1 VTAVIGAGWGIAL
14 VVLLIVRGSL
24 PAADRWWVWVC
35 VTGFALGIFGFCYV
49 PVLKRSR
56 ARSARR
62 HAARPD
68 ARDPSVGQDPP
79 VGQDVVAAEDP
90 VSSQDP

>member
-1 VTAVIGAGWGIAL
+1 MIGAGWGIAL
-14 VVLLIVRGSL
+14 VVLLIVRGSM

-49 PVLKRSR
+49 PLLKRSR

-62 HAARPD
+62 HAARLD
-68 ARDPSVGQDPP
+68 AENPASGQDPP
-79 VGQDVVAAEDP
+79 AGRSAVAAEDP
-90 VSSQDP
+90 AGRPEP